1 MGPSGVDGSNRV
13 IGRYALHGVIA
24 SGGMANVHLGRL
36 LGLAGFSRIVAVK
49 RLHAIFARDPEFVS
63 MLIDEAR
70 LAARIRHPNVVA
82 MLDVV
87 ALEGEL
93 LLVMEYV
100 HGESLGKLIV
110 AANKAKQ
117 RIPVSIALT
126 MIAGTLY
133 GLHAAHEARN
143 DRGEPFELVHRDVS
157 PQNIQVGVDGVARV
171 LDFGIAKAAGRLQDT
186 KDNQLK
192 GRLRYMAPEQL
203 KPGGT
208 VDRRTDIY
216 SASAVLWEALTGR
229 SIFKAESDWQ
239 MAHLILEGVS
249 RKLSQLNPDV
259 SPALE
264 AIVTR
269 GLAVK
274 PEDRFQTAYDMAV
287 ALEEIGPISTPREV
301 GQWVEDMAADALADR
316 SARVDQVE
324 GKSRSV
330 PPPPP
335 MSVDE
340 VHDRDSFPAP
350 SSLPP
355 IDDSSPPSD
364 PVTPPSVEPVSSR
377 QPPSEHPRNPRA
389 LVGVGVVVAMTCA
402 VLLWVALAP
411 SVLQAHVG
419 LSGIS
424 GRLSGVVDRA
434 TVKLPASEPLA
445 ALSAAMA
452 PDVPASAAPAGS
464 ASHQPAVAKV
474 PRVLPKPAGNCNPPY
489 FFDAEGVKRL
499 KRECL

>member
-1 MGPSGVDGSNRV
+1 MGPTGADGSNRV

-87 ALEGEL
+87 ALDGEL
-93 LLVMEYV
+93 LLVMDYV

-117 RIPVSIALT
+117 RVPVPIALT
-126 MIAGTLY
+126 TIAGTLY
-133 GLHAAHEARN
+133 GLHAAHEARS
-143 DRGEPFELVHRDVS
+143 DRGEPLELVHRDVS

-186 KDNQLK
+186 KENQLK

-203 KPGGT
+203 KPGAA
-208 VDRRTDIY
+208 VDRRTDVY

-239 MAHLILEGVS
+239 MAHLILGGVG
-249 RKLSQLNPDV
+249 RKLSELNPHV
-259 SPALE
+259 TPELE
-264 AIVTR
+264 TIVMR
-269 GLAVK
+269 GLAVN

-287 ALEEIGPISTPREV
+287 ALEEVGPVATPREV
-301 GQWVEDMAADALADR
+301 GQWVEDTAADALADR
-316 SARVDQVE
+316 SARVDEVE

-340 VHDRDSFPAP
+340 VRDHHSFPA
-350 SSLPP
+350 L
-355 IDDSSPPSD
+355 
-364 PVTPPSVEPVSSR
+364 PSVPGRDIPKPDPNAS
-377 QPPSEHPRNPRA
+377 PSVAARHENPRN
-389 LVGVGVVVAMTCA
+389 LGIIVGVGVLVAVSFA
-402 VLLWVALAP
+402 ALLWVALSPSAP
-411 SVLQAHVG
+411 QANVG

-424 GRLSGVVDRA
+424 GRLTGVVDRA
-434 TVKLPASEPLA
+434 SLRPEPVA
-445 ALSAAMA
+445 ALSAALTPDA
-452 PDVPASAAPAGS
+452 PTSAGPSGS
-464 ASHQPAVAKV
+464 ASLSPARAKA
-474 PRVLPKPAGNCNPPY
+474 PRPLPKSAGNCNPPY

>member
-117 RIPVSIALT
+117 RIPVQIALT
-126 MIAGTLY
+126 IIAGTLY

-249 RKLSQLNPDV
+249 RKLSELNPEV
-259 SPALE
+259 SPELE
-264 AIVTR
+264 AIVMR

-301 GQWVEDMAADALADR
+301 GLWVEDMAADALADR

-340 VHDRDSFPAP
+340 VHDSESFPAP
-350 SSLPP
+350 PSVPP
-355 IDDSSPPSD
+355 VDNSGPPSD
-364 PVTPPSVEPVSSR
+364 PATPPSVEPASSR
-377 QPPSEHPRNPRA
+377 QPPGEHARNPRA
-389 LVGVGVVVAMTCA
+389 LVGVGVVVVVACA
-402 VLLWVALAP
+402 LLLWLALSP

-424 GRLSGVVDRA
+424 GRLAGVVDRA
-434 TVKLPASEPLA
+434 TVKPPQPEPLA
-445 ALSAAMA
+445 ALSAAVA
-452 PDVPASAAPAGS
+452 PDVVGSTGPAGS
-464 ASHQPAVAKV
+464 TSHQPAPAKV
-474 PRVLPKPAGNCNPPY
+474 PRTLPKPAGNCNPPY

>member
-1 MGPSGVDGSNRV
+1 MGPSGADGSNRV

-110 AANKAKQ
+110 GANKAKQ
-117 RIPVSIALT
+117 RVPVHIALT

-208 VDRRTDIY
+208 VDRRTDVY

-239 MAHLILEGVS
+239 MAHLIMDGVG
-249 RKLSQLNPDV
+249 RKLRQLNPDV
-259 SPALE
+259 SPELE
-264 AIVTR
+264 AIVMR
-269 GLAVK
+269 GLAVN
-274 PEDRFQTAYDMAV
+274 PDDRYQTAYDMAV

-301 GQWVEDMAADALADR
+301 GQWVEDTAADALADR

-340 VHDRDSFPAP
+340 VHDHDSFPVLP
-350 SSLPP
+350 SVPVV
-355 IDDSSPPSD
+355 DSPDPPSD
-364 PVTPPSVEPVSSR
+364 PASPSSVEPH
-377 QPPSEHPRNPRA
+377 PPGEHRGVQHPRA
-389 LVGVGVVVAMTCA
+389 LLGLGAVVAVICA
-402 VLLWVALAP
+402 VLLWVTLSP
-411 SVLQAHVG
+411 SGVQAHTG

-424 GRLSGVVDRA
+424 GRLTGVVDRA
-434 TVKLPASEPLA
+434 TDKLSKPEPLA
-445 ALSAAMA
+445 ALSAAA
-452 PDVPASAAPAGS
+452 PDVVASAGPAAS
-464 ASHQPAVAKV
+464 ASQPAVAKV
-474 PRVLPKPAGNCNPPY
+474 PRALPKPASNCNPPY

>member
-1 MGPSGVDGSNRV
+1 MGPSGVDGSDRV

-117 RIPVSIALT
+117 RIPVHIVLT

-259 SPALE
+259 SPELE
-264 AIVTR
+264 AIVMR

-301 GQWVEDMAADALADR
+301 GQWVE
-316 SARVDQVE
+316 

-340 VHDRDSFPAP
+340 VHDHDSFPVLP
-350 SSLPP
+350 SVPA
-355 IDDSSPPSD
+355 IDEPNPPSD
-364 PVTPPSVEPVSSR
+364 PASPPSVEPVSSR
-377 QPPSEHPRNPRA
+377 QPPSEHPQNSRNPRA
-389 LVGVGVVVAMTCA
+389 LAGVGLVVALTCA
-402 VLLWVALAP
+402 VLLWVALSP

-424 GRLSGVVDRA
+424 GRLTGVVDRA

-445 ALSAAMA
+445 ALSAAVP
-452 PDVPASAAPAGS
+452 PDVLASAGPAGS
-464 ASHQPAVAKV
+464 ASHQSATAKV
-474 PRVLPKPAGNCNPPY
+474 PRALPKPAVNCNPPY